1 MTENSLIIRN
11 ANIVD
16 GTGKKPFEGDV
27 LIKDGIIE
35 DIGKLNGEIGQEIDA
50 ESDAAIVESVKAASD
65 VYSPLSGKITEANS
79 MLEEQPETVNSSP
92 FEDGWFFK
100 MTPSDLGELESL
112 LSPEDYNETCQDWFL
127 EKIAH

>member
-1 MTENSLIIRN
+1 MSAIPSDLKFLSSHEWVRIEADGSATVGISNHAQDLLGD
-11 ANIVD
+11 IV
-16 GTGKKPFEGDV
+16 F
-27 LIKDGIIE
+27 IE
-35 DIGKLNGEIGQEIDA
+35 LPKIGQEIDA

-112 LSPEDYNETCQDWFL
+112 LSPEDYNEICQD
-127 EKIAH
+127 

>member
-1 MTENSLIIRN
+1 MSDIPGDLKFLSSHEWVRIEADGSATVGISNHAQDLLGD
-11 ANIVD
+11 IV
-16 GTGKKPFEGDV
+16 F
-27 LIKDGIIE
+27 IE
-35 DIGKLNGEIGQEIDA
+35 LPEIGQEIDA

-112 LSPEDYNETCQDWFL
+112 LSPEDYNETCQD
-127 EKIAH
+127 

>member
-1 MTENSLIIRN
+1 MSDIPGDLKFLSSHEWVRIEADGSATVGISDHAQDLLGD
-11 ANIVD
+11 IV
-16 GTGKKPFEGDV
+16 F
-27 LIKDGIIE
+27 IE
-35 DIGKLNGEIGQEIDA
+35 LPEIGQEIDA
-50 ESDAAIVESVKAASD
+50 ESDAAIVESGKAGSD

-112 LSPEDYNETCQDWFL
+112 LSPEDYNETCQD
-127 EKIAH
+127 

>member
-1 MTENSLIIRN
+1 MSDIPGDLNFLSSHEWVRIEADGSATVGISDHAQDLLGD
-11 ANIVD
+11 IV
-16 GTGKKPFEGDV
+16 F
-27 LIKDGIIE
+27 IE
-35 DIGKLNGEIGQEIDA
+35 LPEIGQEIDA

-112 LSPEDYNETCQDWFL
+112 LSPEDYNETCQD
-127 EKIAH
+127 

>member
-1 MTENSLIIRN
+1 MSDIPGDLKFLSSHEWVRIETDGSATVGISDHAQDLLGD
-11 ANIVD
+11 IV
-16 GTGKKPFEGDV
+16 F
-27 LIKDGIIE
+27 IE
-35 DIGKLNGEIGQEIDA
+35 LPEIGQEIDA

-112 LSPEDYNETCQDWFL
+112 LSPEDYNETCQD
-127 EKIAH
+127 

>member
-1 MTENSLIIRN
+1 MSDIPGDLKFLSSHEWVRIEADGSATVGISDHAQDLLGD
-11 ANIVD
+11 IV
-16 GTGKKPFEGDV
+16 F
-27 LIKDGIIE
+27 IE
-35 DIGKLNGEIGQEIDA
+35 LPEIGQEIDA

-100 MTPSDLGELESL
+100 MTPSDLEELESL
-112 LSPEDYNETCQDWFL
+112 LSPEDYNETCQD
-127 EKIAH
+127 

>member
-1 MTENSLIIRN
+1 MSDIPSDLKFLSSHEWVRIEADGSATVGISNHAQDLLGD
-11 ANIVD
+11 IV
-16 GTGKKPFEGDV
+16 F
-27 LIKDGIIE
+27 IE
-35 DIGKLNGEIGQEIDA
+35 LPKIGQEIDA

-112 LSPEDYNETCQDWFL
+112 LSPEDYNETCQD
-127 EKIAH
+127 

>member
-1 MTENSLIIRN
+1 MSAIPSDLKFLSSHEWVRIEADGSATVGISNHAQDLLGD
-11 ANIVD
+11 IV
-16 GTGKKPFEGDV
+16 F
-27 LIKDGIIE
+27 IE
-35 DIGKLNGEIGQEIDA
+35 LPKIGQEIDA

-112 LSPEDYNETCQDWFL
+112 LSPEDYNETCQD
-127 EKIAH
+127 

>member
-1 MTENSLIIRN
+1 MSDIPGDLKFLSSHEWVRIEADGSATVGISDHAQDLLGD
-11 ANIVD
+11 IV
-16 GTGKKPFEGDV
+16 F
-27 LIKDGIIE
+27 IE
-35 DIGKLNGEIGQEIDA
+35 LPEIGQEIDA

-65 VYSPLSGKITEANS
+65 VYYPLSGKITEANS

-112 LSPEDYNETCQDWFL
+112 LSPEDYNETCQD
-127 EKIAH
+127 

>member
-1 MTENSLIIRN
+1 MSDIPSDLKFLSSHEWVRIEADGSATVGISDHAQDLLGD
-11 ANIVD
+11 IV
-16 GTGKKPFEGDV
+16 F
-27 LIKDGIIE
+27 IE
-35 DIGKLNGEIGQEIDA
+35 LPEIGQEIDA

-79 MLEEQPETVNSSP
+79 VLEEQPETVNSSP

-112 LSPEDYNETCQDWFL
+112 LSPEDYNETCQD
-127 EKIAH
+127 